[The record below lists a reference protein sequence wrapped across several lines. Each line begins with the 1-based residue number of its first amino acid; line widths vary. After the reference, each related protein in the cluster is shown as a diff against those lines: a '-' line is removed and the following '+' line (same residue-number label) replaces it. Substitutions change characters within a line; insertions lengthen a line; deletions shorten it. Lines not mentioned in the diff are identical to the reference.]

1 MIDLVS
7 TAYAMGGNG
16 QGQGGQGNPILGILP
31 LIIMFAVFYFL
42 IILPQQKK
50 AKKHKEMIG
59 SIKKGDNVLTTGGVY
74 GKVVGVAE
82 KAITIDVGDGVKMR
96 VNKNFIQAV
105 TGPDFEP
112 GE

>member
-1 MIDLVS
+1 MINFVS
-7 TAYAMGGNG
+7 TAYAMGAGG
-16 QGQGGQGNPILGILP
+16 QAQGGQGNPILSILP

-50 AKKHKEMIG
+50 AKKHKEMIN
-59 SIKKGDNVLTTGGVY
+59 SVKKGDNVLTVGGMY

-82 KAITIDVGDGVKMR
+82 KAITIDIGDGVKVR
-96 VNKNFIQAV
+96 INKNYIHAV

>member
-1 MIDLVS
+1 MIDFVS
-7 TAYAMGGNG
+7 TAYAMGANG
-16 QGQGGQGNPILGILP
+16 QGQGAQGNPILSILP

-50 AKKHKEMIG
+50 AKKHKEMID
-59 SIKKGDNVLTTGGVY
+59 SIKKGDNVLTAGGIY

-82 KAITIDVGDGVKMR
+82 KVIIIDVGDGVKVR
-96 VNKNFIQAV
+96 VNKSFIQAV